1 MRKIIEKHIDVE
13 HSGKAAGGAPGVKK
27 AQSTTDGDKK
37 KVHVTGILDTIF
49 GSGNCNCKKKYEKK
63 VRDYEYELNKAK
75 QNVKGFSDKAMNAQK
90 ELQKSEKKYWDIVSK
105 NTELE
110 KANQQ
115 LADQYIQ
122 LKQHF
127 DNEYEIR

>member
-13 HSGKAAGGAPGVKK
+13 HSGKEIPGLKK
-27 AQSTTDGDKK
+27 SASTSDGEKK

-49 GSGNCNCKKKYEKK
+49 GNGNCNCKKKYERR

-90 ELQKSEKKYWDIVSK
+90 ELQKCEKKYWDIVSK

-122 LKQHF
+122 LKEHF